1 MVSQAPARTN
11 CFSGASAAELQ
22 SWLEQGGVDTNVYG
36 KGMAK
41 TVDDLF
47 DEVSKQESILE
58 FEGGK
63 ALRIVNVLSL
73 HILNSRGQIL
83 FEDEQVLPDGRS
95 RRRNVPVSEKMVV
108 NEPWH
113 VALHRAV
120 AEELSSA
127 LPPDY
132 EVTYYKDSYF
142 LRTEY
147 SSSMSYPGLLTK
159 YVFHRVKAHVTGI
172 PDGPFS
178 TTEERP
184 GGQLL
189 TRWIWKAPPAQE
201 AF

>member
-1 MVSQAPARTN
+1 MVDLAITRERFAGSTV
-11 CFSGASAAELQ
+11 AELQ
-22 SWLEQGGVDTNVYG
+22 AWLARAGVDTSKYG
-36 KGMAK
+36 SDQAK
-41 TVDDLF
+41 TLDELLE
-47 DEVSKQESILE
+47 EVSKQESILE

-132 EVTYYKDSYF
+132 QVQVDEGSHRVEVET
-142 LRTEY
+142 
-147 SSSMSYPGLLTK
+147 SSSRSYPGLLTQ
-159 YVFHRVKAHVTGI
+159 YTLHRVKAHVTGI

-201 AF
+201 GQ